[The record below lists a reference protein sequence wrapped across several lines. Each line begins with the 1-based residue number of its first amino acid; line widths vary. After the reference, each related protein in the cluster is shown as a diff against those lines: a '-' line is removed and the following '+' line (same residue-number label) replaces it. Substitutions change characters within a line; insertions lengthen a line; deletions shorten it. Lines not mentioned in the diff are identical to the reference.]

1 MRSMAFQPTTKFF
14 PDSRWVFGSLLF
26 GADKFGDLSLQEPE
40 SLEVTMSGTD
50 HLPPAPVRVSF
61 INKAQLR
68 HGSIE
73 LGGGKMNSDPL
84 GDKVD
89 HNLASSIAT
98 TDPIYQLPAESDSKG
113 DWEVYMV
120 RQGEEL
126 PEKTAE
132 EITREAEEEIA

>member
-1 MRSMAFQPTTKFF
+1 
-14 PDSRWVFGSLLF
+14 
-26 GADKFGDLSLQEPE
+26 
-40 SLEVTMSGTD
+40 
-50 HLPPAPVRVSF
+50 
-61 INKAQLR
+61 
-68 HGSIE
+68 
-73 LGGGKMNSDPL
+73 MNSDPL

>member
-1 MRSMAFQPTTKFF
+1 MTVDTHRGAHEIRLHEINGVSTYYQVF

-40 SLEVTMSGTD
+40 SLEVTMSGTG

-73 LGGGKMNSDPL
+73 LGGG
-84 GDKVD
+84 
-89 HNLASSIAT
+89 
-98 TDPIYQLPAESDSKG
+98 
-113 DWEVYMV
+113 
-120 RQGEEL
+120 R
-126 PEKTAE
+126 
-132 EITREAEEEIA
+132 